1 MPADFEA
8 PPAPQLELDPS
19 DEELL
24 RSAKKPAPSDDEGE
38 GDADEPEDDSEL
50 EAAGEEGEKP
60 KKSWLKSA
68 SELKQQAEEAK
79 REAAAAKAAFD
90 ALQERMA
97 RIEASSRE
105 REAPAPKKEAS
116 KRNPLGGSELLDII
130 TEKGEAGLEEVISEA
145 IESRLSAA
153 LEKQAQAIEAK
164 FQKQNELGA
173 LVAEHRFLADPSSP
187 SYKAA
192 LSRAQKAIGADPA
205 LAGNTEVFRMAA
217 ELARAQAEIAELK
230 TRRKGPSSGMV
241 GDGASE
247 GDDFDSALPSGIEDF
262 MKAANA
268 FHGKT
273 MLSRSDLR
281 AALRGNR
288 KVN

>member
-38 GDADEPEDDSEL
+38 EDSEDPEL
-50 EAAGEEGEKP
+50 ELAPDDEEGEKP

-97 RIEASSRE
+97 RIEASN
-105 REAPAPKKEAS
+105 REAPAPKKDAA

-145 IESRLSAA
+145 IESRLAAA
-153 LEKQAQAIEAK
+153 LEKQAAAIEAK

-173 LVAEHRFLADPSSP
+173 LVAEHRFLADPNSP

>member
-97 RIEASSRE
+97 RIEASNRE
-105 REAPAPKKEAS
+105 RESPAPKKEA

-145 IESRLSAA
+145 IESRLAAA
-153 LEKQAQAIEAK
+153 LERQEKAIEAR
-164 FQKQNELGA
+164 FNKQNELGA